1 MVKGFQLPNGE
12 PLRFCVEL
20 ILQTLRNVL
29 MQSAWRGIHKMLSNN
44 DFVTKPIFWNF
55 SRDFNSVLAL
65 SESNLACDSFL
76 QSFTDGGVFDNL
88 GVRMF
93 PCLERPMLLDN
104 PRSPDDIFDF
114 QKSVDTFHEIRH
126 HPEIQVV

>member
-1 MVKGFQLPNGE
+1 M
-12 PLRFCVEL
+12 
-20 ILQTLRNVL
+20 
-29 MQSAWRGIHKMLSNN
+29 
-44 DFVTKPIFWNF
+44 TKPSFWNF

-104 PRSPDDIFDF
+104 PLSPDDIFDF
-114 QKSVDTFHEIRH
+114 QKSVDTLHEIRH